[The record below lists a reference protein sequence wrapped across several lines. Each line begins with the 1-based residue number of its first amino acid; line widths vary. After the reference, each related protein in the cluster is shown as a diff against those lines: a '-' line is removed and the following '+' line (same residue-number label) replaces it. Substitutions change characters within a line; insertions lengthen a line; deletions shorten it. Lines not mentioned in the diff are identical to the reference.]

1 MNFRHLSIFADIDC
15 VRRREGAAA
24 GEGKKKPVKAK
35 LGEKNT
41 MFYDDEVCCLRV
53 L

>member
-1 MNFRHLSIFADIDC
+1 MCAAAQ
-15 VRRREGAAA
+15 GAAA

-41 MFYDDEVCCLRV
+41 MFYDNEVCRPRL